1 MSNAR
6 THLATVAA
14 LGAALAMP
22 LALAQTAVTPEVRD
36 AQKVATE
43 HAATEHAATEHA
55 TTEHA
60 ATAPAQEA
68 VQDVTQPP
76 ASTAAEPASRQL
88 GWADV
93 DADGNGS
100 ISREESAALPALA
113 AVFDVADADG
123 DGELT
128 PEEYRD
134 HVAKAGGE
142 G

>member
-55 TTEHA
+55 

-100 ISREESAALPALA
+100 ISREEAAALPALA

-134 HVAKAGGE
+134 HAAKAGGE